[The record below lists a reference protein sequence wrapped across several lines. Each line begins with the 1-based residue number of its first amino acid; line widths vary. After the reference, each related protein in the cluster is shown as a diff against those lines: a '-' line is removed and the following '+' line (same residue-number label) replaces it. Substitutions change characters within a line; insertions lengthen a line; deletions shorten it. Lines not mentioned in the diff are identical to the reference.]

1 MAFPTH
7 TSKKSYPRGP
17 RMKIKHCSLLTISIL
32 FACNVNAAGFQ
43 VAEHSASGLGRA
55 FSGEA
60 AVADNA
66 SVLARNPAAMTLF
79 DTAQFSGALSIVD
92 PEVDVNDVTNNQYSK
107 DVAPMQFVPASY
119 YISPINDKWAWG
131 VGLFTTYGVGTDYPD
146 SIAAGDMAGNTSLAS
161 VNLNP
166 NIAYRVNDNF
176 SVGAGVNLVYAI
188 AELDRHKGSLYPFIG
203 GSPSDKLVSMEG
215 NTFAFGW
222 NIGALYE
229 INENHRFGF
238 GYRSSVNLDFDD
250 GKFTDHGGT
259 RVSDSS
265 KNPVKGQLKIELPD
279 IVELSGFH
287 QLNSQ
292 WAVHYSW
299 QRTMW
304 NKFKELRATS
314 PDCDLNDGVC
324 FLKKEDY
331 SDNNRYSVGATYSLD
346 SQWTLRAGL
355 AFDEQAGKTTLS
367 IPDSDRTWYSTG
379 VTYAYSKNLTF
390 DAGFA
395 LVKSKSGSFKEKNAG
410 DQELTFESSGSAYIT
425 ALQVN
430 YAFN

>member
-1 MAFPTH
+1 
-7 TSKKSYPRGP
+7 
-17 RMKIKHCSLLTISIL
+17 MKIKHCSLLTISIL

-79 DTAQFSGALSIVD
+79 EKAQASGAISIVD

-119 YISPINDKWAWG
+119 YISPIDDKWAWG

-146 SIAAGDMAGNTSLAS
+146 TIAAGDMSGNTSLAS

-203 GSPSDKLVSMEG
+203 GSASDKLISMEG
-215 NTFAFGW
+215 TTFAFGW

-229 INENHRFGF
+229 VNENHRFGF
-238 GYRSSVNLDFDD
+238 GYRSSVKLDFDD

-287 QLNSQ
+287 QLDSQ

-314 PDCDLNDGVC
+314 PDCDLNDGIC
-324 FLKKEDY
+324 FLKEEDY
-331 SDNNRYSVGATYSLD
+331 SDNNRYSAGATYTMNSD
-346 SQWTLRAGL
+346 WTLRAGL

-367 IPDSDRTWYSTG
+367 IPDSDRIWYSAG
-379 VTYAYSKNLTF
+379 ATYAYSENLTF

-395 LVKSKSGSFKEKNAG
+395 LVKSKSGTFKETNAG

-430 YAFN
+430 YTFN

>member
-1 MAFPTH
+1 
-7 TSKKSYPRGP
+7 
-17 RMKIKHCSLLTISIL
+17 MKIKHCSLLTISVL

-79 DTAQFSGALSIVD
+79 DKAQFSGALSIVD
-92 PEVDVNDVTNNQYSK
+92 PEVNVKDVTNNQYSK

-119 YISPINDKWAWG
+119 YISPIDDKWAWG

-146 SIAAGDMAGNTSLAS
+146 TIAAGDMSGNTSLVS

-166 NIAYRVNDNF
+166 NIAYRVNDKF

-188 AELDRHKGSLYPFIG
+188 AELDRHKGALASFLL

-215 NTFAFGW
+215 TTFGFGW

-229 INENHRFGF
+229 LDENNRFGL
-238 GYRSSVNLDFDD
+238 GYRSSVNLNFDD
-250 GKFTDHGGT
+250 GKFTDHAGI
-259 RVSDSS
+259 RVSDLT
-265 KNPVKGQLKIELPD
+265 KNPVTGKLEIELPD
-279 IVELSGFH
+279 IFELSGFH
-287 QLNSQ
+287 QLNDQ
-292 WAVHYSW
+292 WGVHYSW

-314 PDCDLNDGVC
+314 PDCDLNSGVC
-324 FLKKEDY
+324 FLKEESYK
-331 SDNNRYSVGATYSLD
+331 DNNRYSIGATYALD
-346 SQWTLRAGL
+346 SEWTLRAGL
-355 AFDEQAGKTTLS
+355 ALDEQAGKTTLS
-367 IPDSDRTWYSTG
+367 IPDSDRFWYSAG
-379 VTYAYSKNLTF
+379 ATYAYSDNLTF

-395 LVKSKSGSFKEKNAG
+395 LVQSKSGTFKEINGAK
-410 DQELTFESSGSAYIT
+410 QELTFESSGSAYIT
-425 ALQVN
+425 AFQVN
-430 YAFN
+430 YTFN